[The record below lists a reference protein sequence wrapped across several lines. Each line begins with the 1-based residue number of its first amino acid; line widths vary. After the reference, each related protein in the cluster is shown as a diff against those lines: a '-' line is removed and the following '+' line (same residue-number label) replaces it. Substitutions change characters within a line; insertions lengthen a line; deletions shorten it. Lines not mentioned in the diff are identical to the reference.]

1 MLTMFVV
8 LVLTDDISLPGGFLT
23 WLTKERREWLGGRYV
38 AAAWDVDQ
46 LEAKKDEILKD
57 DKFKFRMV
65 V

>member
-1 MLTMFVV
+1 MRVY

-38 AAAWDVDQ
+38 AATWDVDE
-46 LEAKKDEILKD
+46 LEKMKDEIVAE
-57 DKFKFRMV
+57 DKLKFRMV